1 MHSFGKLE
9 QETYS
14 SIYPC
19 SYLAFTTGSIIML
32 YVHLEVFV
40 LVSIKPVTTH
50 TVEDWWLRGKSD
62 SNQGDH
68 Y

>member
-19 SYLAFTTGSIIML
+19 SHLAFATESIIML

-50 TVEDWWLRGKSD
+50 TVED
-62 SNQGDH
+62 
-68 Y
+68 